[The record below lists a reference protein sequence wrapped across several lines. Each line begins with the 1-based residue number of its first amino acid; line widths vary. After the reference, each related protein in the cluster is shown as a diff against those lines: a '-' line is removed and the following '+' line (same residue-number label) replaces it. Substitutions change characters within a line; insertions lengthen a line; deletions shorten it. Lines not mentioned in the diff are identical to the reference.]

1 MPATP
6 AARLSPRRR
15 LLAVLAPLA
24 ITVAATLTGLP
35 PVTGLMPALAAETGS
50 VSGPRDP
57 AIEAKIADIVSR
69 MTLEEKVGQMSM
81 GSWSATFDESEIDR
95 GLIGAMA
102 NMPDAATM
110 AKFQARARAARRGI
124 PLIFARDIIHGY
136 RTLFPVPLGL
146 AASFDERV
154 WETAAELTGREAGA
168 QGVNL
173 AFGPMIDIS
182 RDPRWGRVVEGPGED
197 PFLARGFAAA
207 SVRGLA
213 KAGLGATLKHFVGYG
228 AVRAGRDYAEADL
241 STPLLRD
248 VYLAP
253 FKAGLEAG
261 APVIMAAFNALNGV
275 PLPANR
281 RMLTDLLKT
290 EWGFDG
296 FVISDWDSVR
306 ELLNHGV
313 AGNGAQA
320 AERAVMAG
328 LDMEIAGHFFRDNL
342 PELVRSGRVPMTRID
357 DAVTRILRT
366 KFRLGLYDPAET
378 RRDPDATQ
386 AEAALARP
394 ETRAAARDL
403 ARRSIVLLKN
413 RDEILPL
420 AKTTKRIAVIGAA
433 ARDASD
439 HMGAWGALGL
449 RTDAPVVYEE
459 LKRRVGPTTTL
470 TYAEG
475 CDDECTETGGFNR
488 AVATAEKADL
498 VIAVLGEPWFMTA
511 ESTSRTRIGL
521 PNHQQALFDRLART
535 GKPIVLV
542 VFAGRPMV
550 LTEAASKARAVLY
563 AFSPGTMGGP
573 ALVDILM
580 GEANPSARLPMT
592 MPRHLGQVPLAYDDL
607 PTGRPKGLDEDDD
620 LWSRYIDEENTPL
633 YPFGWGLSY
642 SRFAYTDLTLGAPTL
657 GRGDTLVAEA
667 SVTNRSDRAGREIVQ
682 LYVHQR
688 VATRSRPL
696 RQLKAIAVVDLASRE
711 TKRVRLTV
719 PVAELGFHDD
729 DGAYRIEPGTF
740 DVYVGGSSLARLS
753 GAVTLLGE

>member
-15 LLAVLAPLA
+15 LLAVLTPLA
-24 ITVAATLTGLP
+24 ITLAAMLTSLP
-35 PVTGLMPALAAETGS
+35 PITRSAPALAAEAST

-110 AKFQARARAARRGI
+110 AKFQALARAARHGI

-275 PLPANR
+275 PLPANK

>member
-6 AARLSPRRR
+6 AARLRPRRR

-24 ITVAATLTGLP
+24 ITVAATLIALP
-35 PVTGLMPALAAETGS
+35 PLTRIAPARAAETS
-50 VSGPRDP
+50 AVSGPRDP
-57 AIEAKIADIVSR
+57 AIEAKITDIVSR

-95 GLIGAMA
+95 GLISAMA

-110 AKFQARARAARRGI
+110 AKFQARARAARHGI
-124 PLIFARDIIHGY
+124 PLIFARDVIHGY

-253 FKAGLEAG
+253 FKAGLQAG

-275 PLPANR
+275 PLPANK

-313 AGNGAQA
+313 AGNGAEA

-342 PELVRSGRVPMTRID
+342 PELVRSGRVPMARID

-366 KFRLGLYDPAET
+366 KFRLGLYDSAET
-378 RRDPDATQ
+378 RHDPDPAR

-413 RDEILPL
+413 QNDILPL
-420 AKTTKRIAVIGAA
+420 TKTAKRIAVIGAA

-459 LKRRVGPTTTL
+459 LKRRLGPTTTL

-573 ALVDILM
+573 ALVDILT

-657 GRGDTLVAEA
+657 GRGDMLVAEA

-696 RQLKAIAVVDLASRE
+696 RQLKAIAVVDLGPRE
-711 TKRVRLTV
+711 TKRVKLTV
-719 PVAELGFHDD
+719 PVADLGFHDD

-740 DVYVGGSSLARLS
+740 DVAVGGSSLARLA
-753 GAVTLLGE
+753 GTVTLLGE